1 MREVYEASVATLAKP
16 LRGLRVLLWGFSGA
30 GFPGGDGAL
39 EAADTLSRFNVF
51 TVYTHRNDPE
61 VYRKLM
67 ASYDVAIVCG
77 TNVGQLKQAP
87 RRLWR
92 CAGHRVLWF
101 WDLRPGTA
109 ACALRGLVD
118 KIYLTYD
125 GDWVSPALMEYSPD
139 EWRHRMK
146 VPIGYCPQASPMRD
160 PVAGPEVPRV
170 VFVGD
175 LKNLTY
181 HAGRLQVC
189 KALDTV
195 VMNSRDREWR
205 LAIEA
210 AMPRVYRRARYSLS
224 MSPLAPGYTSVRTY
238 SILACGGLLLLQ
250 RFPGVERLFQD
261 GTHAVIFDDVDHAR
275 ERITELD
282 ADPCRRRQIAAQGRW
297 LHATKH
303 TVTHRILSMCYEAA
317 GLSQG
322 FAGWL

>member
-1 MREVYEASVATLAKP
+1 
-16 LRGLRVLLWGFSGA
+16 VLLWGFSGA
-30 GFPGGDGAL
+30 GFPGGDGAA
-39 EAADTLSRFNVF
+39 EAAETLSRLGVF

-61 VYRKLM
+61 VYRNLT
-67 ASYDVAIVCG
+67 ASYDVAIICG
-77 TNVGQLKQAP
+77 TNIGQLRRAP

-92 CAGHRVLWF
+92 CAGHRILWF
-101 WDLRPGTA
+101 WDLRGGKT
-109 ACALRGLVD
+109 ACALRALVD

-125 GDWVSPALMEYSPD
+125 GDWMSPALVEFSPD

-146 VPIGYCPQASPMRD
+146 VPVGYCPQASPMRD

-175 LKNLTY
+175 LKNLAY
-181 HAGRLQVC
+181 HAGRFELC

-205 LAIEA
+205 IAIEG

-224 MSPLAPGYTSVRTY
+224 VSPLAPGYTSVRTY

-250 RFPGVERLFQD
+250 RFSGCERLFED
-261 GTHAVIFDDVDHAR
+261 GRHAVIFDDAEHAL
-275 ERITELD
+275 ELIAELD
-282 ADPCRRRQIAAQGRW
+282 EDPGRRRRIAAEGRR

-303 TVTHRILSMCYEAA
+303 TVTHRVLSMCYEAA
-317 GLSQG
+317 GLSQE
-322 FAGWL
+322 FSGWL